1 MQDNNKSPHIL
12 NTSANMLGLCLIVL
26 TSLKISDYKKE
37 SIIDEMTGVASL
49 LLMFSSL
56 LSFLSIRTKK
66 IILAVKYEN
75 AADYIFLAALLCLF
89 FVILLVSFNF
99 L

>member
-1 MQDNNKSPHIL
+1 MPDNNKSPHIL
-12 NTSANMLGLCLIVL
+12 NTSANLLGLCLIVL

-56 LSFLSIRTKK
+56 LSFLSLRTKK
-66 IILAVKYEN
+66 ISLSAKYEN
-75 AADYIFLAALLCLF
+75 AADLIFLGALLSLF
-89 FVILLVSFNF
+89 IVIMLISFNF

>member
-1 MQDNNKSPHIL
+1 MSANNKSPHIL

-26 TSLKISDYKKE
+26 TSLKISDYREK
-37 SIIDEMTGVASL
+37 SIIDEMTGIASL

-56 LSFLSIRTKK
+56 FSFLSLRAKK
-66 IILAVKYEN
+66 IILSAKYEN
-75 AADYIFLAALLCLF
+75 AADYIFLTALLSLF
-89 FVILLVSFNF
+89 IVIVLITFNF